1 MRLFSAPPLL
11 LLLSFG
17 LAAPLAAEQLQ
28 MPAKGQN
35 ANAPYSRPAM
45 DMPVKGMS
53 KAQVEQVF
61 GKPRQILAPIGD
73 PPISR
78 WVYENYTV
86 YFEYSHV
93 IHSVAHR

>member
-17 LAAPLAAEQLQ
+17 LAAPLSAEQLQ
-28 MPAKGQN
+28 MPAEGQS
-35 ANAPYSRPAM
+35 APHSRTAM

-78 WVYENYTV
+78 WVYESYTV